1 MKRWKVL
8 LISLLLAPA
17 LALGAYK
24 GYWRMKGFPADLD
37 PVRISPSADP
47 ANFPDHPGTI
57 AFYVGSR
64 FVKNVP
70 AAEAPDEQRFVY
82 EREVFTGRVLSRT
95 PVVKI
100 VSWYFKDHLQVNEG
114 EPFDA
119 VITTSYDANGKDLI
133 TGHGGEKA
141 YH

>member
-1 MKRWKVL
+1 MKRWKVFL
-8 LISLLLAPA
+8 VALLLTPA

-24 GYWRMKGFPADLD
+24 GYWRMKGFPPDLD
-37 PVRISPSADP
+37 PVRISPLANPAD
-47 ANFPDHPGTI
+47 FPDHPGTI
-57 AFYVGSR
+57 AYYEGSR
-64 FVKNVP
+64 FVKKVP
-70 AAEAPDEQRFVY
+70 ATDVSDEARFVY
-82 EREVFTGRVLSRT
+82 DRDMLTGRVVSRT